1 MLWTEKY
8 KPKLINDIIGNKIQ
22 IKKIDKFLKNWK
34 NIQPSKG
41 LLLSGNSGIG
51 KTSSSY
57 LLGLKYNYK
66 IYELNT
72 SDIRTKKKLNET
84 ISNLASHVG
93 IFKRK
98 ILIILDE
105 IDGMNGNRDY
115 GGLAEVINIIKKTTF
130 PIICTCNDTQKLK
143 TLINVTTHLKF
154 KKPTLEEI
162 KPYIQ
167 KMSKEENFQ
176 ISSKTLDKLI
186 IYKNFDIR
194 NIITTLQFLNNNGN
208 AKKIKYDSNTKKIIK
223 NEIDTKMKSSWDTV
237 PLFFKKDLDMNNKL
251 NLYFNDSFMNS
262 ILVYQNFIKFHTP
275 VMKSIN
281 IEYNE
286 ETKIVNFDKK
296 FDNILDSYEYISNGD
311 LIDNFIHSKQ
321 YYALMPYHGILST
334 VAPGILCSGGKGPR
348 FLQGPIILSKIKKGQ
363 SKNKFLKRIRITN
376 DSLELVSLLLSK
388 PLIDNGKDGIDEVI
402 KKMEEMQIDIDDFKQ
417 IMEYY
422 PKIKIETKV
431 KGGLTRTWNKI
442 YKIKNNS

>member
-8 KPKLINDIIGNKIQ
+8 KPKIINDIIGNKVQ
-22 IKKIDKFLKNWK
+22 VNKIDKFLKNWK
-34 NIQPSKG
+34 NTLKSKA
-41 LLLSGNSGIG
+41 LLLSGFSGIG

-72 SDIRTKKKLNET
+72 SDIRSKKKLNET

-115 GGLAEVINIIKKTTF
+115 GGLAEVINIIKNTTF
-130 PIICTCNDTQKLK
+130 PIICICNDTQKLK

-154 KKPTLEEI
+154 KKPTLEQI

-167 KMSKEENFQ
+167 NISKEEDIQ

-186 IYKNFDIR
+186 TYKNFDIR
-194 NIITTLQFLNNNGN
+194 NIITTLQFLNNNGDG
-208 AKKIKYDSNTKKIIK
+208 KKIKYDSTTKNIIK

-237 PLFFKKDLDMNNKL
+237 PLFFKKDLDMNQKL
-251 NLYFNDSFMNS
+251 DLYFNDPFMNS
-262 ILVYQNFIKFHTP
+262 ILVYQNFLKFHTP
-275 VMKSIN
+275 IMKSIN
-281 IEYNE
+281 IVEQE
-286 ETKIVNFDKK
+286 EKQVVNFDKN
-296 FDNILDSYEYISNGD
+296 FDNILDSYEYISDGD
-311 LIDNFIHSKQ
+311 LIDKFIHSNQ
-321 YYALMPYHGILST
+321 NYSLMPHHGILST
-334 VAPGILCSGGKGPR
+334 VAPGTLCSGGKGPR
-348 FLQGPIILSKIKKGQ
+348 FLQGPTVLSNMKKST
-363 SKNKFLKRIRITN
+363 SKKKFLTRIKMNIY
-376 DSLELVSLLLSK
+376 SLDLLSLLLSK
-388 PLIDNGKDGIDEVI
+388 PLIDNGKDGIEYVI
-402 KKMEEMQIDIDDFKQ
+402 DRMNEFNIDIDDYKQ

-422 PKIKIETKV
+422 PKIKVETKI
-431 KGGLTRTWNKI
+431 KSALTRTWNKM
-442 YKIKNNS
+442 YKIKI